1 MKQPRITRLLPVLVA
16 LALLSCRKEEPLPV
30 PSDTGK
36 VGTVAFRVYLPV
48 NRVVE
53 YGTKATQTSYDTK
66 TQINFLFYNTDGTLD
81 QVSSRYYPE
90 PPPGGVYYL
99 LPEEGMRYVYVVAN
113 VPYDLRETV
122 PTITDLK
129 NFSFQASAGGV
140 PQNHMFGWLSPD
152 EAGSESPVYIASDK
166 QFDVYLKRL
175 VAMVTVAFDR
185 NDNVTPL
192 DDYVTITP
200 TRIALKNVPAT
211 MRLGENKITAAGASV
226 ATGDLVEDPSGV
238 SLDLSS
244 HTTSNPALFLYEN
257 RQPNGVYTDDQTMK
271 IPAGHTAAN
280 LHTNYTCSYLE
291 VTANYSDITPSD
303 PKAGTITYRFF
314 LGKNVTDNFD
324 VERNTHYKVTLV
336 LKGKARS
343 EVTWRVEKTLLGVVS
358 AQEVLLG
365 YKSGLQTSAP
375 IKIGDETT
383 QTLTYSWTVSNI
395 NDGGFLNVLSTSG
408 TTTSTTFTIPL
419 ASYSAYTPL
428 TGRRT
433 ANFTVHVTGPNGN
446 FDPVVVTVRQ
456 IPRVINPVAIYGQ
469 YDNTSAREIVLQVA
483 TNESFPLSFAPLV
496 SKGSWQARVLDGA
509 GFIRLGS
516 QAGNT
521 VLNGTVNGV
530 AGSQVRFYYQPD
542 SPTGTATDN
551 RFGRIEV
558 TYEDGSLEHI
568 IYVRQGYGDVQ
579 MTNGG
584 AWWST
589 FNALGNVGADAG
601 FKQNPF
607 TPSIQ
612 FGTFLTTLPTAT
624 GWFFKWGNNGGMHPF
639 VPGPGNTNTANLE
652 LTLTVNGNPNTPLLV
667 GWTNVVKNVFNWN
680 VTTNNRGPCPSGYVV
695 ATSGQYTTL
704 ASGSMVSGYVLDE
717 VGQEMGA
724 LAVNGSTNLFFPMGS
739 SGYGIRNGANSGALE
754 YAVSGTPSAWYWAR
768 GADGSTAAAHAEFTF
783 GEATVGVLP
792 IPNITT
798 AGKTQ
803 DSGKFVRCV
812 RQ

>member
-1 MKQPRITRLLPVLVA
+1 MKQPHITRLLPVLVA
-16 LALLSCRKEEPLPV
+16 LALLFCRKEEPLPV

-36 VGTVAFRVYLPV
+36 VGTVAFRVHLPV
-48 NRVVE
+48 NRVVD
-53 YGTKATQTSYDTK
+53 YGTKATQ
-66 TQINFLFYNTDGTLD
+66 
-81 QVSSRYYPE
+81 
-90 PPPGGVYYL
+90 
-99 LPEEGMRYVYVVAN
+99 
-113 VPYDLRETV
+113 
-122 PTITDLK
+122 
-129 NFSFQASAGGV
+129 ASAGGI

-211 MRLGENKITAAGASV
+211 MRLGENKITAAGTSIAE
-226 ATGDLVEDPSGV
+226 GDLVEDPTGV

-343 EVTWRVEKTLLGVVS
+343 EVTW
-358 AQEVLLG
+358 
-365 YKSGLQTSAP
+365 
-375 IKIGDETT
+375 
-383 QTLTYSWTVSNI
+383 TVSNI

-408 TTTSTTFTIPL
+408 TTTSTTFDIPV
-419 ASYSAYTPL
+419 ASYAAFTPL
-428 TGRRT
+428 TGSRT
-433 ANFTVHVTGPNGN
+433 ANFTVQVSGPNGS

-456 IPRVINPVAIYGQ
+456 IPKIINPVGIYGQ

-496 SKGSWQARVLDGA
+496 SKGSWQVRVLDGA
-509 GFIRLGS
+509 S
-516 QAGNT
+516 
-521 VLNGTVNGV
+521 
-530 AGSQVRFYYQPD
+530 
-542 SPTGTATDN
+542 
-551 RFGRIEV
+551 
-558 TYEDGSLEHI
+558 
-568 IYVRQGYGDVQ
+568 
-579 MTNGG
+579 
-584 AWWST
+584 
-589 FNALGNVGADAG
+589 

-607 TPSIQ
+607 VPSLQ

-624 GWFFKWGNNGGMHPF
+624 GWFFKWGNNGGMHPS
-639 VPGPGNTNTANLE
+639 VPGPGVTNTSTLE
-652 LTLTVNGNPNTPLLV
+652 LTLTVNGNPNASLLV

-680 VTTNNRGPCPSGYVV
+680 VTTNNRDPCPSGYVV

-704 ASGSMVSGYVLDE
+704 ASGSMVPR
-717 VGQEMGA
+717 QRR
-724 LAVNGSTNLFFPMGS
+724 TPNLP
-739 SGYGIRNGANSGALE
+739 LE
-754 YAVSGTPSAWYWAR
+754 ER
-768 GADGSTAAAHAEFTF
+768 
-783 GEATVGVLP
+783 L
-792 IPNITT
+792 
-798 AGKTQ
+798 
-803 DSGKFVRCV
+803 
-812 RQ
+812 